1 MEMFVPRPFDLLC
14 PELEAFLPLLQLFLG
29 VGLGTLVPE
38 STFSGFF
45 ITVPKKMVKTFLIT
59 GKHDEKIF
67 KNNTTF
73 VG

>member
-1 MEMFVPRPFDLLC
+1 MEMFVPGPFDLLC

-45 ITVPKKMVKTFLIT
+45 ITVPKKMVKAILIT
-59 GKHDEKIF
+59 GIHDVKIF
-67 KNNTTF
+67 KKNTTF
-73 VG
+73 EG